1 MNEVREVMKP
11 EDMLIT
17 RSWVGKSTPRKEDV
31 RLVMGAATFVDDLD
45 MECYHAA
52 V

>member
-1 MNEVREVMKP
+1 MNEVREVKNP

-31 RLVMGAATFVDDLD
+31 RLVRGAATFVDDLD